1 MVGADERDHPCRAR
15 ERVLELA
22 DRPDADAIKLSR
34 RGDGDTRYRDADSL
48 DAHSGARDAH
58 AVTRIRDADADADAA
73 TDTESGTNRGGHLI
87 GHHI

>member
-1 MVGADERDHPCRAR
+1 M
-15 ERVLELA
+15 LELA

-58 AVTRIRDADADADAA
+58 AVTRIRDADAATD